1 MRLLHN
7 MPIRR
12 KLIVITMLTSCL
24 TLLLACVAVVIYEQV
39 TFRTAMV
46 NDLLST
52 AKMIGD
58 NSSAAISFND
68 PASAEQTLKSLSA
81 DPHIMGGAVY
91 DKEQKPFA
99 RYQRAG
105 LPGGF
110 TPPPVGFDG
119 YRFADNQLELFQKI
133 ELAGETVGIVYIQS
147 DLGEMRT
154 RLWRYALILLVVML
168 TASVVAFLL
177 STRLQRVISEPISH
191 LATVAGTVATN
202 RNYSIRATKQ
212 SEDELGRLIDGFNEM
227 LNQIQSRESALQEA
241 HDKLEERVQDRTKA
255 LQTEINERKQAE
267 DALRDGE
274 ARIRTIVDTALD
286 AVVTMDAAGIVAD
299 WNPQAETIFGWP
311 RQAAVGTRLCEL
323 IIPHKYRQ
331 AHEDG
336 LARFL
341 ATGDGPVLNKRIEI
355 TALHRDGRE
364 LHIELAVTPL
374 KSGRQIAFSAFI
386 RDITE
391 RKRAE
396 AELEQAHRQLLDV
409 SRQAGMAEVATGVL
423 HNVGNVLNSVNV
435 SVTLVTENL
444 KKSKVANLG
453 KAVALMR
460 EHVADLGT
468 FFTDNPK
475 GKQLPGYL
483 IQLAEH
489 LTAEQGVVLG
499 EVESLRKN
507 IEHMKDIVAMQQSYA
522 KVSGVAEF
530 IKITDLVE
538 DSLRMNA
545 AALARHDI
553 KVVREYEEIP
563 VLLAEKHK
571 VLQILVNLVRNA
583 KYACDESGRSD
594 KQLTVRVTRHQD
606 RVRVALRDNGIGI
619 PPENLT
625 RVFAH
630 GFTTKKTGHGFGL
643 HSGALAAK
651 EMGGSL
657 QAHSDGTGHGAT
669 FVLDLPLELNQEP
682 HPKAA

>member
-1 MRLLHN
+1 MRLLHQ

-12 KLIVITMLTSCL
+12 KLIIITMLTSCL

-39 TFRTAMV
+39 TFRAAMV

-58 NSSAAISFND
+58 NSSAALSFND

-81 DPHIMGGAVY
+81 DPHIVGGAVY
-91 DKEQKPFA
+91 NKEEKPFA
-99 RYQRAG
+99 RYARAG
-105 LPGGF
+105 LRGGF
-110 TPPPVGFDG
+110 TPPPVGADG
-119 YRFADNQLELFQKI
+119 YRFAADHLELFQKI
-133 ELAGETVGIVYIQS
+133 ELAGETVGVVYIQS

-154 RLWRYALILLVVML
+154 RLWRYALILLVVVL
-168 TASVVAFLL
+168 TALVVAYLL

-191 LATVAGTVATN
+191 LATVAGTVATD
-202 RNYSIRATKQ
+202 RDYSIRATKQ

-227 LNQIQSRESALQEA
+227 LNQIQSRDSALQEA

-255 LQTEINERKQAE
+255 LQMEINERRQAE
-267 DALRDGE
+267 EALREGE

-286 AVVTMDAAGIVAD
+286 AVVTMDAGGVIVD
-299 WNPQAETIFGWP
+299 WNPQAESMFGWP
-311 RQAAVGTRLCEL
+311 RQEAVGSRLCDL
-323 IIPHKYRQ
+323 IIPHKYRE
-331 AHEDG
+331 AHENG
-336 LARFL
+336 LAPFL
-341 ATGDGPVLNKRIEI
+341 ASGDGPVLNKRIEI

-364 LHIELAVTPL
+364 LDIELAVTPL
-374 KSGRQIAFSAFI
+374 RSGRQIAFSAFI

-396 AELEQAHRQLLDV
+396 AELFQAHRQLLEV

-435 SVTLVTENL
+435 SVTLVTESL
-444 KKSKVANLG
+444 KKSKAPNLG

-460 EHVADLGT
+460 EHLADLGA

-483 IQLAEH
+483 GQLAEH
-489 LTAEQGVVLG
+489 LMAEQGVVLN

-522 KVSGVAEF
+522 KVSGVAE
-530 IKITDLVE
+530 IVNVTDLVE

-553 KVVREYEEIP
+553 KVVREYDDIP
-563 VLLAEKHK
+563 PILAEKHK

-583 KYACDESGRSD
+583 KYACDESGHRD
-594 KQLTVRVTRHQD
+594 KQVVVRVTRSQD
-606 RVRVALRDNGIGI
+606 RIRIALRDNGIGI

-625 RVFAH
+625 RIFAH

-657 QAHSDGTGHGAT
+657 QAQSDGPGHGAT
-669 FVLDLPLELNQEP
+669 FILDLPLELNREP